1 MRKIR
6 ELNKQNAS
14 LKQFFFLKKKKNLD
28 YIEQKQ
34 NAP

>member
-14 LKQFFFLKKKKNLD
+14 LKQFFKKKKKNLD